1 MVSNLK
7 NIQMKNKFILLS
19 ALAIGFASCEPEFDK
34 EVNADYTS
42 GDADFSS
49 YVAVGN
55 SLTAGYMD
63 GTVSAGSQMNSY
75 PNLLSQQFALVGGGA
90 FEQPSYADDVN
101 NLGGL
106 MLGGISIGTNRLI
119 INADL
124 KRDGSGNLVYDA
136 NKVPTAK
143 GVQPF
148 GLTAGLTS
156 TIEVSNLQAKAFNNM
171 GVPGAKSFHLLASGY
186 GNLAGV
192 ALGQANPYFV
202 RHATSSS
209 ATVLGDAMT
218 KAPTFFTNWIGSNDV
233 LAYATNGGA
242 TSNGNTAA
250 ADHNITG
257 NLNPVTY
264 GGNDITNS
272 NVFTSV
278 YSTILNTLTSNGAK
292 GVVCTIPSVTSI
304 PYFTTVPYAPFTV
317 MTLGNDPTKNRSQQS
332 VNDQVLAGQAKI
344 ASANQLYALLDGVFT
359 AYGEP
364 NRVNLFSDS
373 SANPLLITDVEATDR
388 SAEISGYLQTV
399 LSYPPATASAF
410 GSVFGKAR
418 QATSNDLIVLPASA
432 IIGTTNPSAPATIN
446 IYGISYPLA
455 NKYVLTANEKAKV
468 AAATTAYNASI
479 VAIANGIN
487 TTAGSTVVAVADMN
501 AVMNQLITGIRT
513 ESGSFYTANYFSGS
527 ATEGSVLFS
536 LDGVHPNARGYSIIA
551 NEIIKVI
558 NREFKA
564 NLPIHNS
571 AYFPGINIVPTN

>member
-19 ALAIGFASCEPEFDK
+19 VLAIGFASCEPEFES

-42 GDADFSS
+42 GEADFSS

-63 GTVSAGSQMNSY
+63 GTVSKGSQMNSY

-90 FEQPSYADDVN
+90 FEQPSYEDDVN

-106 MLGGISIGTNRLI
+106 MLGGNPIGARRLV
-119 INADL
+119 INASMGRPEQL
-124 KRDGSGNLVYDA
+124 
-136 NKVPTAK
+136 
-143 GVQPF
+143 
-148 GLTAGLTS
+148 AGTS
-156 TIEVSNLQAKAFNNM
+156 TIEVSNLQAKAYNNM

-250 ADHNITG
+250 ADHNVTG
-257 NLNPVTY
+257 NTNPATY

-304 PYFTTVPYAPFTV
+304 PYFTTVPYAPVPDATI
-317 MTLGNDPTKNRSQQS
+317 NANP
-332 VNDQVLAGQAKI
+332 QVALL
-344 ASANQLYALLDGVFT
+344 SQLYQFLAVATGGRVAPLNLTDG
-359 AYGEP
+359 AP
-364 NRVNLFSDS
+364 NPV
-373 SANPLLITDVEATDR
+373 LITDVELTDLSAQITAFANGSGNPLLIANSATLGALYGR
-388 SAEISGYLQTV
+388 
-399 LSYPPATASAF
+399 
-410 GSVFGKAR
+410 AR
-418 QATSNDLIVLPASA
+418 QTTSADLIVLPASSV
-432 IIGTTNPSAPATIN
+432 IGTTSANPAPFN
-446 IYGISYPLA
+446 IQGVTQPLA
-455 NKYVLTANEKAKV
+455 NKWVLTNGEKAKV

-501 AVMNQLITGIRT
+501 AVMNQLVSGIRT

-536 LDGVHPNARGYSIIA
+536 LDGVHPNARGYAIIA